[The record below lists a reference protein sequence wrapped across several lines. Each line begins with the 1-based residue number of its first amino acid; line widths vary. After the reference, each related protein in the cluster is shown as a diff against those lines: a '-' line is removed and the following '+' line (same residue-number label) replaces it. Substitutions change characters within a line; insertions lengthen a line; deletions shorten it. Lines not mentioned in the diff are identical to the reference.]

1 MINDTIVALA
11 TPPMKSALSIIRVSG
26 PESIDVVNELF
37 SGDLTQVAPNTI
49 NYGYIMNN
57 DEKIDEVLVSV
68 FKAPHSFTAEDV
80 VEINNHGGIIVTRKI
95 LNLLL
100 SKQTRLAEPGEF
112 SRRAYLNGRINLLE
126 AEAINDIINATNDK
140 AATIAASGLSKQTT
154 NLIAELQ
161 KDLLALIA
169 HIKVSIDYP
178 EYDEVPELKINE
190 TIPYVKDFKS
200 KIEQILSNFKT
211 SNLIKNGVDV
221 ALIGQPNAGKSSLLN
236 AFLDV
241 DKAIVTEV
249 AGTTRD
255 IVEAEYL
262 LNGININFLDTA
274 GIHTTADK
282 IEKIGIQKSYDAL
295 KKADLI
301 LLIVDGTQNKLDP
314 VEQDILEHYD
324 NVILVINKSDLP
336 NKLKADGVK
345 VSALKQDIAELKQAM
360 LAKLELDLT
369 INNEAL
375 FLSNSRHLALLTK
388 TNEAIEQALNSLD
401 QQMTS
406 DLIVEDLEEA
416 YNYLQELLGKQYD
429 ESLLDEIFS
438 KFCLGK

>member
-49 NYGYIMNN
+49 NYGYIMNHG
-57 DEKIDEVLVSV
+57 EKIDEVLVSV

-211 SNLIKNGVDV
+211 SNLIKNGVYV